1 MTASAYKP
9 HIKAF
14 IKAKT
19 DSRFLTQPDIDDYFA
34 TINQAD
40 ERKPENERESEATK
54 VMRKSALTFYLK
66 EYLKLDIN
74 FTKYKTKS
82 TR

>member
-9 HIKAF
+9 HIEAF

-34 TINQAD
+34 TIIQAD

-54 VMRKSALTFYLK
+54 VMRKSALLFYLK
-66 EYLKLDIN
+66 EFLKLDIN

>member
-1 MTASAYKP
+1 M
-9 HIKAF
+9 
-14 IKAKT
+14 
-19 DSRFLTQPDIDDYFA
+19 
-34 TINQAD
+34 NQAD

-66 EYLKLDIN
+66 ECLKLDIN